1 MPTHSVM
8 SAAPRSNFT
17 VGLTGGIGSGKST
30 VAQGFAAH
38 GICIVDADEIAH
50 QLTAPG
56 GAAMPAITAAFGQ
69 TMQQASGALDR
80 AAMRQLVFTDSS
92 ARCRLEA
99 ILHPM
104 IRAECAAQLEQ
115 ARSPYALLMVP
126 LLIESEAYRTRCNRI
141 LVVDCPPEIQLQR
154 VMARSA
160 LSEAEARRIMA
171 AQTSREA
178 RLAAAN
184 DVIDNAGEAAALQ
197 ARIDA
202 LHRHYLLESAK
213 PFAKS

>member
-1 MPTHSVM
+1 MSV
-8 SAAPRSNFT
+8 APRRNFT

-56 GAAMPAITAAFGQ
+56 GAAMPAISAAFGQ
-69 TMQQASGALDR
+69 AMLQADGALDR
-80 AAMRQLVFTDSS
+80 AAMRQLVFTDSN
-92 ARCRLEA
+92 ARSRLEA

-104 IRAECAAQLEQ
+104 IRAECAVQLDQ
-115 ARSPYALLMVP
+115 ADSPYALLVVP
-126 LLIESEAYRTRCNRI
+126 LLVESAAYRARCDRI
-141 LVVDCPPEIQLQR
+141 LVIDCPPEIQLQR
-154 VMARSA
+154 VMARSG

-178 RLAAAN
+178 RLAAATE
-184 DVIDNAGEAAALQ
+184 VLDNSGDAASLQ
-197 ARIDA
+197 ARIDV
-202 LHRHYLLESAK
+202 LHQHYLLESAK

>member
-1 MPTHSVM
+1 MRSAM
-8 SAAPRSNFT
+8 SAATHRNFI

-56 GAAMPAITAAFGQ
+56 GAAMPAITAEFGQ
-69 TMQQASGALDR
+69 TMQQADGAMDR

-92 ARCRLEA
+92 ARSRLEA

-104 IRAECAAQLEQ
+104 IRSECATQL
-115 ARSPYALLMVP
+115 ARASSPYALLMVP
-126 LLIESEAYRTRCNRI
+126 LLIESTAYRARCDRI

-178 RLAAAN
+178 RLAAASE
-184 DVIDNAGEAAALQ
+184 VIDNSGEHAALQ

-202 LHRHYLLESAK
+202 LHQHYLLESAK
-213 PFAKS
+213 PFVKS